1 MKKEKL
7 IEVLKSIF
15 ENAKRIHGNSDSV
28 DYVEVAIY
36 RAATYLSK
44 EDKFDEHY
52 KRDDEFIESYLS
64 KEQEVEGV
72 KTYPY
77 LTRYEVARKFN
88 ISHVTLT
95 KWCKEGIIQFHKVGH
110 RILFDKKYI
119 AQLSYEKYRHPVKL
133 YVQQSEI
140 TDEMIEKYA
149 YSNCATPD
157 GNGGVDFDRLKY
169 EYFIA
174 GAKAMRGNL
183 IKP

>member
-52 KRDDEFIESYLS
+52 KRDDEFVESYLS

-72 KTYPY
+72 SWNTVKEKY
-77 LTRYEVARKFN
+77 LE
-88 ISHVTLT
+88 
-95 KWCKEGIIQFHKVGH
+95 FHKMDSFTENMAIDIDFGYW
-110 RILFDKKYI
+110 LMEEY
-119 AQLSYEKYRHPVKL
+119 AQSSKV
-133 YVQQSEI
+133 
-140 TDEMIEKYA
+140 TDEKQCKCKN
-149 YSNCATPD
+149 SHWNRD
-157 GNGGVDFDRLKY
+157 
-169 EYFIA
+169 A
-174 GAKAMRGNL
+174 GCMVCDECGKE
-183 IKP
+183 I